1 MNMGKIDI
9 RTSGIGVT
17 TLFVVLIVL
26 CLTIFSVLAFASSS
40 ADLRLSSKNA
50 EMAEKYYG
58 ADNLAVRI
66 SADVTSLWQEDAPRP
81 DAAAL
86 LRLEE
91 AIIGNPGVMHASAA
105 DNGEDG
111 IYVSYSIFVDILL
124 TLAVELRIPESGVCE
139 VQSWSLVAEE
149 PETIESTESN
159 LWQGFGQ

>member
-1 MNMGKIDI
+1 MNLEKIDM

-50 EMAEKYYG
+50 EMAEKYYV
-58 ADNLAVRI
+58 ADNLAVQI
-66 SADVTSLWQEDAPRP
+66 SADVTSLWQQDAPRP

-91 AIIGNPGVMHASAA
+91 AIIGNPGVVYASAV
-105 DNGEDG
+105 DNGADG
-111 IYVSYSIFVDILL
+111 IHVSYSIVVDTLL
-124 TLAVELRIPESGVCE
+124 TLAVELSIPESGICE

-149 PETIESTESN
+149 PEIMESMESN
-159 LWQGFGQ
+159 LWQGLGQ